1 MLVYSLKEKTLSNHH
16 NQDYPA
22 GRGRRSGRNR
32 RPRREGRWMGDYSLL
47 DVRLVEPALL
57 AFLQGENLHGY
68 GLLDKLEV
76 LGLGS
81 INPSVIYRILRDF
94 EEIGFV
100 RSDWDEEKTQGPPR
114 RVYTLTAD
122 GEEALARAADS
133 LTETSKRINNI
144 LEQIAAQND
153 L

>member
-1 MLVYSLKEKTLSNHH
+1 MSTYN
-16 NQDYPA
+16 NQNRST
-22 GRGRRSGRNR
+22 GRGRGPGRNR
-32 RPRREGRWMGDYSLL
+32 RPRRGGRWMGDYSLV

-57 AFLQGENLHGY
+57 AFLQSENLHGY